1 MGNTR
6 ASQRRGPVCMLVK
19 RVYCLRPGGMAV
31 AVAQVLVFKTH
42 CSGVGVVAN
51 GQNALCTLLG
61 MATADFVTIGGSS
74 SIRKFNWRA
83 ILRTFRS
90 CHQSCGPQQ
99 QRQQRQPA
107 VAPDARDSFAPPP
120 FDHLPHPPS
129 CPRLATSRQA
139 NQTYKTR
146 HTHPPTPPLP
156 LFVLHTC
163 CWRDK
168 EFLGIEHPMSHAGL
182 SGSRAAATY
191 LGTLAGLIYPKPVAC
206 LIVSI

>member
-1 MGNTR
+1 
-6 ASQRRGPVCMLVK
+6 MLVK

-31 AVAQVLVFKTH
+31 AVAHVLVFKTQ

-74 SIRKFNWRA
+74 SISKFNWRA
-83 ILRTFRS
+83 ILRSFRS

-107 VAPDARDSFAPPP
+107 VAPDVQDSFATPP

-139 NQTYKTR
+139 NQTGRFFRGYVISYVA
-146 HTHPPTPPLP
+146 LW
-156 LFVLHTC
+156 LCGYV
-163 CWRDK
+163 
-168 EFLGIEHPMSHAGL
+168 A
-182 SGSRAAATY
+182 
-191 LGTLAGLIYPKPVAC
+191 IYRGYMAMWLC
-206 LIVSI
+206 G